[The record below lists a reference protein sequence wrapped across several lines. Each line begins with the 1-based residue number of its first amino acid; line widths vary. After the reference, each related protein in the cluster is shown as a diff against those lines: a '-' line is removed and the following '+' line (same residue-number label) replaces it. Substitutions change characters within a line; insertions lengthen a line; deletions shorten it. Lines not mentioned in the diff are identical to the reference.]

1 MPLANLEE
9 ALEDYKQGK
18 FIIVIDDANRENEGD
33 LTMAAEKV
41 TPAAINFAI
50 ENARGLVCTPVTS
63 ERLEELCIPMMV
75 DGANTATYGTAFT
88 VSIDYING
96 TTTGISSYDRSA
108 TIRAL
113 ADPSAHSEDF
123 ARPGHIFPLRYR
135 DGGVLV
141 RPGHTEASV
150 DLARMAGL
158 YPAGMVCEILNP
170 DGTMSRLP
178 ELEEFS
184 KKHDIRIVSIAQI
197 IAARQ
202 RSEQLIKREAEA
214 SLPTSYGTFKV
225 VAYTSLVEP
234 GEHLAMVMGNWQ
246 VDEPVLVRIH
256 SECLTGDVFSSSR
269 CDCGDQ
275 IRLAL
280 SMISKKGSGIFI
292 YLRQEGRGIGLHNKI
307 RAYSLQD
314 TGMDTV
320 EANESLG
327 FDSDL
332 RSYDIAA
339 QMLLDLK
346 VRRLSLATNN
356 PQKIDGLA
364 GYGLEIVE
372 RVPLET
378 KVNDENRHYM
388 RTKRARMGH
397 FIQT

>member
-1 MPLANLEE
+1 MVRHSQYPLTTLM
-9 ALEDYKQGK
+9 ALLRAY
-18 FIIVIDDANRENEGD
+18 
-33 LTMAAEKV
+33 
-41 TPAAINFAI
+41 P
-50 ENARGLVCTPVTS
+50 
-63 ERLEELCIPMMV
+63 
-75 DGANTATYGTAFT
+75 
-88 VSIDYING
+88 
-96 TTTGISSYDRSA
+96 SYDRSA

-275 IRLAL
+275 IR
-280 SMISKKGSGIFI
+280 
-292 YLRQEGRGIGLHNKI
+292 
-307 RAYSLQD
+307 
-314 TGMDTV
+314 T
-320 EANESLG
+320 
-327 FDSDL
+327 
-332 RSYDIAA
+332 
-339 QMLLDLK
+339 
-346 VRRLSLATNN
+346 
-356 PQKIDGLA
+356 
-364 GYGLEIVE
+364 
-372 RVPLET
+372 
-378 KVNDENRHYM
+378 
-388 RTKRARMGH
+388 RTKHDQQKRLWHLHLPSSGRERYWSPQQNPCLLSTRHRYGH
-397 FIQT
+397 SRS